1 MRTLFTPDAIKQ
13 IARWVRDG
21 ASPAEIAQR
30 IGCTLGTLRVRC
42 SQLGIS
48 LKRHNPRADVRR
60 PRLQITLTDRCM
72 DVLQQSALEKGLS
85 SDALAQALLEVITK
99 DHLCEA
105 ILDDA
110 PAAEAA
116 QVLAKRRLRRD
127 HTVTWLNVNGRDYPS
142 SLGSAPRGQASK
154 RP

>member
-13 IARWVRDG
+13 IALWVRDG

-48 LKRHNPRADVRR
+48 LKRHNPRADARK
-60 PRLQITLTDRCM
+60 PRLQITLTQRCM
-72 DVLQQSALEKGLS
+72 GQLEQSASEKGLS
-85 SDALAQALLEVITK
+85 SDALVQVLLEVITK

-110 PAAEAA
+110 PAAREAA
-116 QVLAKRRLRRD
+116 QVLAKHRR
-127 HTVTWLNVNGRDYPS
+127 
-142 SLGSAPRGQASK
+142 AA
-154 RP
+154 